1 MRMDPYFSAILRLP
15 GGLREAL
22 ERLET
27 GFAAGVQEIHLRSGR
42 PVVFSTSRGQ
52 LPAAE
57 APGLTALTA
66 LAAPMPH
73 ARLQECFYAL
83 CGHSVH
89 SFQQELKQGFFTLP
103 GGHRVGVAG
112 LFHCENGQAAALQT
126 VTSLNLRIARE
137 IRPALPAALRLALG
151 QGGGVLVVGPPG
163 SGKTTLLRGIAEY
176 LSGLGRKV
184 TIIDE
189 RGELA
194 PCTAQGF
201 VYPIPLHCEVLS
213 ALPKAQAICM
223 ALRSLAPQ
231 VILCDE
237 LGGQEDAAALQEGL
251 HAGVEFAASVHGADA
266 EVLCRRPQFAALAR
280 QGAFCTAVVLAGPH
294 QPGLVREVRAL

>member
-1 MRMDPYFSAILRLP
+1 MDPYFSAILRLP

-22 ERLET
+22 GRLEPA
-27 GFAAGVQEIHLRSGR
+27 FAAGVQEIHLRSGR
-42 PVVFSTSRGQ
+42 PVVLGTARGQ

-57 APGLTALTA
+57 APGLAALA
-66 LAAPMPH
+66 PLAAPMPH

-89 SFQQELKQGFFTLP
+89 SCQQELRQGFFTLP

-112 LFHCENGQAAALQT
+112 LLYCENGQAAAFQT
-126 VTSLNLRIARE
+126 VTSLNLRVARKL
-137 IRPALPAALRLALG
+137 RPEMPGALRLALK

-163 SGKTTLLRGIAEY
+163 SGKTTFLRGIAQY
-176 LSGLGRKV
+176 LSDLGRKV
-184 TIIDE
+184 TVVDE

-201 VYPIPLHCEVLS
+201 VYPAPLHCEVITG
-213 ALPKAQAICM
+213 LPKAQAICM
-223 ALRSLAPQ
+223 ALRALGPQ

-237 LGGQEDAAALQEGL
+237 LGGGEDAAALEQGL
-251 HAGVEFAASVHGADA
+251 HAGVEFVASVHGTDA

-280 QGAFCTAVVLAGPH
+280 QGAFCTAVVLAGPQ